1 MPFGQIVVLLCLS
14 GLGYYST
21 LKVKLICVLFCF
33 VFKVG
38 VKDTPGTVGM
48 CRNKM
53 NGARLTCRHI
63 GGGICCFTVL

>member
-38 VKDTPGTVGM
+38 VKILLELLECVGT
-48 CRNKM
+48 K
-53 NGARLTCRHI
+53 
-63 GGGICCFTVL
+63 